1 MYKAGISIFNGLK
14 DYNLED
20 NLIYM
25 EKARDNGIEMV
36 FSSAHINEAD
46 KSYQDLQICL
56 KKASQLGMKLS
67 LDISKSAYEQMDY
80 LENLY
85 ALRLDYGFTDDD
97 IIQLSQEAP
106 FFIELNASTFSSSR
120 FESLIAKG
128 LNLKHIR
135 VSFNYYPKPYT
146 GHTLSFCKERITY
159 YHQYGISVGA
169 FLPSKVGHRPP
180 LYQGLPSIEE
190 HRYSSLD
197 MAIEE
202 LKAIGIDEIYF
213 GDAYASDIELKQ
225 LIKHQT
231 EIIQLPIHLS
241 DTLPVFY
248 RDYLKGVYRIRPDVN
263 DMLLRVSANSSLTT
277 FPPFQMI
284 ERKRGDITIDNQDFL
299 RYKGEINIVLQP
311 LPRDERVN
319 VVGHIEMSQII
330 LDEIR
335 KQKQFMFTMDD
346 SKI

>member
-1 MYKAGISIFNGLK
+1 MYRSGISIFNGLK
-14 DYNLED
+14 DYDLETNLA
-20 NLIYM
+20 YM
-25 EKARDNGIEMV
+25 EKAKQNGIEMI

-46 KSYQDLQICL
+46 RNYQDLQTCL
-56 KKASQLGMKLS
+56 KKANQLGMKLS
-67 LDISKSAYEQMDY
+67 LDISKSAYDKMDY

-85 ALRLDYGFTDDD
+85 ALRLDYGFSDDD

-106 FFIELNASTFSSSR
+106 FFIELNASTLSNNR
-120 FESLIAKG
+120 FENLIEKG
-128 LNLKHIR
+128 LNLKHVR
-135 VSFNYYPKPYT
+135 VSFNYYPKLYT
-146 GHTLSFCKERITY
+146 GHSIAFCRERITY

-213 GDAYASDIELKQ
+213 GDAYASEIELKQ

-231 EIIQLPIHLS
+231 KLILLPIQLKS
-241 DTLPVFY
+241 ELPVLY
-248 RDYLKGVYRIRPDVN
+248 RDYLKGIYQIRPDFN
-263 DMLLRVSANSSLTT
+263 DMLLRVSANANIAT
-277 FPPFQMI
+277 FPPFQMV
-284 ERKRGDITIDNQDFL
+284 ERKRGDITIDNQAFL
-299 RYKGEINIVLQP
+299 RYKGEINIILQS

-319 VVGHIEMSQII
+319 VVGHIEMSELI

-335 KQKQFMFTMDD
+335 QQKQFMFIMDD
-346 SKI
+346 I

>member
-14 DYNLED
+14 DYSLED

-25 EKARDNGIEMV
+25 EKARQVGIEML
-36 FSSAHINEAD
+36 FSSAHIYEAD
-46 KSYQDLQICL
+46 RSYRDLQVCL
-56 KKASQLGMKLS
+56 EKANQLGMKLS
-67 LDISKSAYEQMDY
+67 LDISKPAYEKMDH

-97 IIQLSQEAP
+97 IIQLSQEAS
-106 FFIELNASTFSSSR
+106 FFIELNASTLSNSR
-120 FESLIAKG
+120 FESLIEKG
-128 LNLKHIR
+128 LDLKHVR

-146 GHTLSFCKERITY
+146 GHNLMFCKGRIDY

-190 HRYSSLD
+190 HRYCSLD
-197 MAIEE
+197 SAIEE

-213 GDAYASDIELKQ
+213 GDAYASDKELKQ
-225 LIKHQT
+225 LTMHQT
-231 EIIQLPIHLS
+231 ETILLPIQLS
-241 DTLPVFY
+241 SEVPVFY
-248 RDYLKGVYRIRPDVN
+248 RSYLKGKHRIRPDFN
-263 DMLLRVSANSSLTT
+263 DVLLRVSANPNITE
-277 FPPFQMI
+277 FPPFQMV
-284 ERKRGDITIDNQDFL
+284 ERNRGDITIDNHDFL

-319 VVGHIEMSQII
+319 VIGHIEISQIV
-330 LDEIR
+330 LNEIQ
-335 KQKQFMFTMDD
+335 KQKQFMFIMDD
-346 SKI
+346 M

>member
-1 MYKAGISIFNGLK
+1 MYKSGISIFNGLK
-14 DYNLED
+14 DYDLETNLA
-20 NLIYM
+20 YM
-25 EKARDNGIEMV
+25 EKAKQNGIEMI

-46 KSYQDLQICL
+46 RNYQDLQVCL
-56 KKASQLGMKLS
+56 KKAKQLEMKFS
-67 LDISKSAYEQMDY
+67 LDISKSAYDKMDY

-85 ALRLDYGFTDDD
+85 ALRLDYGFSDDD

-106 FFIELNASTFSSSR
+106 FFVELNASTLSNNR
-120 FESLIAKG
+120 FENLIEKG
-128 LNLKHIR
+128 LNLKHVR
-135 VSFNYYPKPYT
+135 VSFNYYPKLYT
-146 GHTLSFCKERITY
+146 GHSIAFCKERIDY

-213 GDAYASDIELKQ
+213 GDAYASEIELKQ
-225 LIKHQT
+225 LIHHQT
-231 EIIQLPIHLS
+231 KLILLPIQLKSELPIM
-241 DTLPVFY
+241 Y
-248 RDYLKGVYRIRPDVN
+248 RDYLKGIYRIRPDFNNV
-263 DMLLRVSANSSLTT
+263 LLRVSTKTNIAT
-277 FPPFQMI
+277 FPPFQMV

-299 RYKGEINIVLQP
+299 RYKGEINIVLQS

-319 VVGHIEMSQII
+319 VVGHIEISEFI

-335 KQKQFMFTMDD
+335 QQKQFMFIMDD
-346 SKI
+346 I